1 MDKFMA
7 DLMEVFSNEKYH
19 QEFLAGTWET
29 LYSTILAT
37 LVAYALGLILGVLLV
52 VGEENG
58 VLPLPRP
65 VMKALNVVINILRS
79 VPFLILMII
88 VLPLSKVLVG
98 TQIGTIASIPP
109 LVIAA
114 APFVARLVEA
124 SLREMDKGVLEAAQA
139 MGCTPFQI
147 IRKVLLPECLPSL
160 ISGFTTSFITI
171 LSYGAMSGAIGGGG
185 LGKIAINYGYYRYQP
200 AVMLVAVVLIVIL
213 VQIFQSLG
221 TYFAVSLDRRI
232 TNKRSKAAGKK
243 HRAEKAGLQ

>member
-7 DLMEVFSNEKYH
+7 DLTQVFTNEKYLH
-19 QEFLAGTWET
+19 EFLSGTWET

-52 VGEENG
+52 AGEENG

-65 VMKALNVVINILRS
+65 VMKVLNVIINVLRS

-88 VLPLSKVLVG
+88 VLPLSEILVG

-109 LVIAA
+109 LVIAS

-139 MGCTPFQI
+139 MGCTPWQI
-147 IRKVLLPECLPSL
+147 IWKVLLPECLPSL

>member
-7 DLMEVFSNEKYH
+7 DLMEVFSNEKYL
-19 QEFLAGTWET
+19 QEFLTGTWET
-29 LYSTILAT
+29 MYSTILAT

-52 VGEENG
+52 AGEENG

>member
-7 DLMEVFSNEKYH
+7 DLTQVFTNEKYLH
-19 QEFLAGTWET
+19 EFLSGTWET

-52 VGEENG
+52 AGEENG

-65 VMKALNVVINILRS
+65 VMKVLNVIINILRS

-88 VLPLSKVLVG
+88 VLPLSEILVG

-139 MGCTPFQI
+139 MGCTPWQI
-147 IRKVLLPECLPSL
+147 IWKVLLPECLPSL

>member
-7 DLMEVFSNEKYH
+7 DLTQVFTNEKYLH
-19 QEFLAGTWET
+19 EFLSGTWET

-52 VGEENG
+52 AGEENG
-58 VLPLPRP
+58 ILPLPRP
-65 VMKALNVVINILRS
+65 VMKVLNVIINVLRS

-88 VLPLSKVLVG
+88 VLPLSAVLVG

-109 LVIAA
+109 LVIAS

-124 SLREMDKGVLEAAQA
+124 SLREMDKGILEAAQA
-139 MGCTPFQI
+139 MGCTPWQI
-147 IRKVLLPECLPSL
+147 IWKVLLPECLPSL

>member
-7 DLMEVFSNEKYH
+7 DLTQVFTNEKYLH
-19 QEFLAGTWET
+19 EFLSGTWET

-52 VGEENG
+52 AGEENG

-65 VMKALNVVINILRS
+65 VMKVLNVVINILRS

-88 VLPLSKVLVG
+88 VLPLSEILVG

-139 MGCTPFQI
+139 MGCTPWQI
-147 IRKVLLPECLPSL
+147 IWKVLLPECLPSL

>member
-7 DLMEVFSNEKYH
+7 DLMEVFSNEKYL
-19 QEFLAGTWET
+19 QEFLTGTWET

-52 VGEENG
+52 AGEENG

>member
-7 DLMEVFSNEKYH
+7 DLTQVFTNEKYLH
-19 QEFLAGTWET
+19 EFLSGTWET

-52 VGEENG
+52 AGEENG

-65 VMKALNVVINILRS
+65 VMKVLNVIINVLRS

-88 VLPLSKVLVG
+88 VLPLSEILVG

-139 MGCTPFQI
+139 MGCTPWQI
-147 IRKVLLPECLPSL
+147 IWKVLLPECLPSL

>member
-7 DLMEVFSNEKYH
+7 DLMEVFSNEKYL
-19 QEFLAGTWET
+19 QEFLTGTWET

-58 VLPLPRP
+58 VLPLSRP

>member
-7 DLMEVFSNEKYH
+7 DLMEVFSNEKYLH
-19 QEFLAGTWET
+19 EFLNGTWET

-65 VMKALNVVINILRS
+65 VMKVLNVVINILRS

-200 AVMLVAVVLIVIL
+200 AVMLIAVVLIVVL

-221 TYFAVSLDRRI
+221 THFAVSLDRRI
-232 TNKRSKAAGKK
+232 TNKRAKSARRS
-243 HRAEKAGLQ
+243 HRGEKAGIQ

>member
-7 DLMEVFSNEKYH
+7 DLTQVFTNEKYLH
-19 QEFLAGTWET
+19 EFLSGTWET

-52 VGEENG
+52 AGEENG

-65 VMKALNVVINILRS
+65 VMKVLNVIINVLRS